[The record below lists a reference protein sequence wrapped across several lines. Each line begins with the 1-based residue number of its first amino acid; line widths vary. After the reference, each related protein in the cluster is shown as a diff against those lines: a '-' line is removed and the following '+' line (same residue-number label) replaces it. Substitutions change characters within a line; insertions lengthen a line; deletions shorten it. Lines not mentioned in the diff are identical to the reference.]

1 MKLISLCIDNWCL
14 GSQIKW
20 NIFNR
25 FCLSLLNAKNT
36 SDILPYSDK
45 GYFQPRVQDRVGRT
59 GGPTRMGR
67 SARSSD
73 LGRRT
78 PTGPVR
84 CSVGQSHL
92 AFSLNIFL
100 SAYAACSSRI
110 I

>member
-1 MKLISLCIDNWCL
+1 MLCH

-20 NIFNR
+20 NNFNR
-25 FCLSLLNAKNT
+25 FCLSLLNAKVLL
-36 SDILPYSDK
+36 DILPYSDECHSW
-45 GYFQPRVQDRVGRT
+45 PEVQDRVGRT

-67 SARSSD
+67 WARSSD

-84 CSVGQSHL
+84 CYVGQSHV
-92 AFSLNIFL
+92 AFSLNIFPVV
-100 SAYAACSSRI
+100 YAACSSRI